1 MKDGFSASTFTDPVQ
16 ALDHVRENP
25 YKYSLILSDFR
36 MPKLDGC
43 ELCMKLISLNPDLK
57 IILMSAYENI
67 TYNKS
72 RFTFLSKPIS
82 IAQLLKVI
90 KEFLDEQPK
99 IT

>member
-1 MKDGFSASTFTDPVQ
+1 
-16 ALDHVRENP
+16 
-25 YKYSLILSDFR
+25 
-36 MPKLDGC
+36 
-43 ELCMKLISLNPDLK
+43 MKLISLNPDLK

-67 TYNKS
+67 TYNTS

-99 IT
+99 LTSKLEWTHDTEYNVKFTNIIF